1 MRNIL
6 LAFAIMLAQGYS
18 VSIYGQDFGNRTIQK
33 KTTDQF
39 FSDTNL
45 KKEVAVK
52 DSYIVLVE
60 FDKIPNAKEKSI
72 LKTKGIELLSFHSK
86 KNYWAKI
93 SKAIGKANLESAN
106 ILSISSAKNWKASQE
121 IVERNFQ
128 DWNTVS
134 NNHIAAVV
142 TLHEGLD
149 HSIFFDFMEDHGCS
163 TYEAFAHSKNTYLIE
178 IDVDLIDE
186 IIDSPIVRFLEVKQE
201 PDQRLN
207 HENRSSQRVN
217 AVSASFTGGLNL
229 DGSGVVV
236 GIGDGGQ
243 LGGHIDF
250 NGRVINEADGTYPSF
265 GAHGDHVAGIVGA
278 GGNLNPRHKGMAPGA
293 ELVIQKTSLI
303 TSNAVNY
310 LQEHGMV
317 LTNNSY
323 GVSFDCEANGSY
335 NYSSAQLD
343 YQLEQNPELLHV
355 FASGNSGNGTCGDFP
370 QGYYTVLRYYQAAK
384 NVLTV
389 GSTNEA
395 RAVVSSSSKGPV
407 IDGRLKPELVGV
419 GNGVTSTGRE
429 FDYYNSSGTS
439 MACPSVTGS
448 LALLYQR
455 YKELNNNVNPD
466 GALIKAIACNTAD
479 DIHEPGPDFKSGF
492 GALNIKRA
500 VDLITDGNF
509 ISGSTIDGGQ
519 NTHLINI
526 PTDVKKVKIMLY
538 WHDPQAVPF
547 PDKALVNDLDIEVFD
562 PTNNSYLPWVLD
574 HTPANVALPATRQ
587 KDNLNNIEQVTIE
600 NPSAGNYAIQI
611 KGFEVPM
618 GPQNYYVV
626 YEYIYD
632 EVELIYPYGE
642 ETMVPG
648 STERI
653 HWDADDTNTQLF
665 NVEFSEDGTNWTVI
679 APGIAAHIR
688 TTTWTVPEV
697 ETATGFIRVVK
708 SGGTVQD
715 QNEVAFNIIPTITGL
730 TADPYCDG
738 YIQLKWDAVNYTD
751 TYEVMYLGE
760 KSMVTEAIVNDTE
773 YVFANNYTF
782 GEKLWFTVRPVLAN
796 GSKGTCV
803 LADDAIVTNMG
814 VCPWQ
819 NDISVTI
826 KNPIEIGRRF
836 TSDDIGTTDMLN
848 VSIKN
853 VGSNTVSNIP
863 VAYTVNGGPVISE
876 NCTPTMSP
884 GDSVVFNFSPT
895 TTFREPGT
903 YDISYWTQL
912 PEDERNGNDSII
924 NIAKIVQ
931 LPNPVESLPY
941 KEDFNAIQDFKIEK
955 ESVGLKDLVKW
966 DFDPKAGG
974 EIECKLFG
982 NTRSLIM
989 DYDDQYEI
997 GLAPVSNDAIITI
1010 NLSPYTTATAK
1021 VVLDFK
1027 YIANYAPFN
1036 GELFVR
1042 GSDTENW
1049 VPLMNLGSTTAWE
1062 DIQDVSI
1069 TDPLRTNG
1077 QDFSSSFQM
1086 KFSQYN
1092 GDVVFDNISFSLADP
1107 LPIELS
1113 YFKALRDDDDVKLQ
1127 WATSAEINSDYFE
1140 IEMANNF
1147 EDFARDL
1154 GVVIAKVDAAG
1165 NSSETNTYQY
1175 LDVAPN
1181 KTKNRYYRLKQ
1192 YDFDGS
1198 FTYSDFRVVF
1208 FEDRIEDKVAFFPN
1222 PFLDLVQFH
1231 YKSNKDQEVQVVVTD
1246 VKGVDLMTFDLEVY
1260 HGEQDISLDLGDAL
1274 TEGIYLFRVISSG
1287 KVVTIPLIKTG
1298 R

>member
-18 VSIYGQDFGNRTIQK
+18 VTMYGQHIGDRSIEK
-33 KTTDQF
+33 KSIDEF
-39 FSDTNL
+39 YLDNNFA
-45 KKEVAVK
+45 KKATVK
-52 DSYIVLVE
+52 NSYVVLVE

-72 LKTKGIELLSFHSK
+72 LKKNGIELLSFHSK

-93 SKAIGKANLESAN
+93 SKAVGKADLENAN
-106 ILSISSAKNWKASQE
+106 ILNISSATNWKASQE

-128 DWNTVS
+128 DWNTIS
-134 NNHIAAVV
+134 ENHIEAVV
-142 TLHEGLD
+142 TLHDQLD
-149 HSIFFDFMEDHGCS
+149 HSIFFDFMEDHGCGS
-163 TYEAFAHSKNTYLIE
+163 YEAFAHSKNTYLIE
-178 IDVDLIDE
+178 IDVDLIDK
-186 IIDSPIVRFLEVKQE
+186 IIASPIVRFVEVKQE
-201 PDQRLN
+201 PDQKLN

-217 AVSASFTGGLNL
+217 AAAASFTGGLNL

-236 GIGDGGQ
+236 GIGDGGE
-243 LGGHIDF
+243 LGDHIDF

-265 GAHGDHVAGIVGA
+265 GQHGDHVAGIVGA

-293 ELVIQKTSLI
+293 DLVIQKTSLI
-303 TSNAVNY
+303 TNNAETY

-323 GVSFDCEANGSY
+323 GVSFDCETNGTY

-343 YQLEQNPELLHV
+343 DQLEKNPALLHV

-370 QGYYTVLRYYQAAK
+370 QGYYTVLRYYQASK

-389 GSTNEA
+389 GSTNEN
-395 RAVVSSSSKGPV
+395 REVVNSSSKGPV

-419 GNGVTSTGRE
+419 GSNVMSTGND
-429 FDYYNSSGTS
+429 FNYYNSSGTS

-455 YKELNNNVNPD
+455 YKELHNNVNPT

-500 VDLITDGNF
+500 ADLITDGHF

-526 PTDVKKVKIMLY
+526 PTNVKKVKIMLY
-538 WHDPQAVPF
+538 WHDVQASPF
-547 PDKALVNDLDIEVFD
+547 PTKALVNDLDLEVFD
-562 PTNNSYLPWVLD
+562 PTNTSYLPWVLD
-574 HTPANVALPATRQ
+574 HTPANVANPATRQ
-587 KDNLNNIEQVTIE
+587 ADHLNNIEQVTID
-600 NPSAGNYAIQI
+600 NPSAGNYALQV

-618 GPQNYYVV
+618 GPQNYHVV

-632 EVELIYPYGE
+632 EVELIFPYGE
-642 ETMVPG
+642 ETFEPG
-648 STERI
+648 VNKRL
-653 HWDADDTNTQLF
+653 HWDADDTNTELF
-665 NVEFSEDGTNWTVI
+665 NIEFSADGVNWEVVT
-679 APGIAAHIR
+679 PGIAAHIR
-688 TTTWTVPEV
+688 ASVWTVPNV
-697 ETATGFIRVVK
+697 ETTNGYIRVVK

-715 QNEVAFNIIPTITGL
+715 QNDVPFNILPTITGL
-730 TADPYCDG
+730 TAEPYCDG
-738 YIQLKWDAVNYTD
+738 YIQLKWDPVDYTD

-760 KSMVTEAIVNDTE
+760 KSMVTEAIVNETD
-773 YVFANNYTF
+773 YVFANNFTF
-782 GEKLWFTVRPVLAN
+782 GEKLWFTVRPVLEN
-796 GSKGTCV
+796 GAKGTC
-803 LADDAIVTNMG
+803 LIADDATVTNMG

-819 NDISVTI
+819 NDISIAI
-826 KNPIEIGRRF
+826 KDPIEISRKYTQNDKG
-836 TSDDIGTTDMLN
+836 IKDMLN
-848 VSIKN
+848 VGIKN

-863 VAYTVNGGPVISE
+863 VSYTVNNGPVLTE
-876 NCTPTMSP
+876 NCTPSMNP
-884 GDSVVFNFSPT
+884 GDSVVFHFAPT
-895 TTFREPGT
+895 EIFRNPGV
-903 YDISYWTQL
+903 YDISYWTHL
-912 PEDERNGNDSII
+912 PDDEMNGNDSIV
-924 NIAKIVQ
+924 NIAQIVQ

-941 KEDFNAIQDFKIEK
+941 REDFNSIQDFNIDK
-955 ESVGLKDLVKW
+955 ERVGLDDLIKW
-966 DFDPKAGG
+966 DFEPKAGG

-982 NTRSLIM
+982 NTKSLIM
-989 DYDDQYEI
+989 DYDDQYNI
-997 GLAPVSNDAIITI
+997 GLAPLSNDAIITV
-1010 NLSPYTTATAK
+1010 NLDPYSIETAN

-1027 YIANYAPFN
+1027 YIANYAPYN
-1036 GELFVR
+1036 GEIFVR
-1042 GSDTENW
+1042 GSDTNNW
-1049 VPLMNLGSTTAWE
+1049 VPLMTLESTTTWE
-1062 DIQDVSI
+1062 DVEKINI
-1069 TDPLRTNG
+1069 TNPLKSNG
-1077 QDFSSSFQM
+1077 QDFSTSFQM

-1092 GDVVFDNISFSLADP
+1092 GDVVFDNIQLSLADP

-1113 YFKALRDDDDVKLQ
+1113 YFKALRDGNDVKLQ
-1127 WATSAEINSDYFE
+1127 WATSSEINSDYFE

-1154 GVVIAKVDAAG
+1154 GVIIGKVNANG
-1165 NSSETNTYQY
+1165 NSSEINTYQY

-1192 YDFDGS
+1192 YDFDGT

-1231 YKSNKDQEVQVVVTD
+1231 YKSNKDQEVQVVVSD
-1246 VKGVDLMTFDLEVY
+1246 IKGVDLMTFDLQVY
-1260 HGEQDISLDLGDAL
+1260 HGEQDISLDVGDAL